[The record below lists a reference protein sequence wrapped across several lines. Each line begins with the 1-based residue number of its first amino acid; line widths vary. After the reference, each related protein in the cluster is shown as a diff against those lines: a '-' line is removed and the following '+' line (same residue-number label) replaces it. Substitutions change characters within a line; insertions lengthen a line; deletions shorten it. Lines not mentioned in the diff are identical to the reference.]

1 MSFTK
6 VSLEHISIN
15 PEIRFGKP
23 CIVGTRIAVIDIV
36 NRYLIVSESLED
48 IAEDY
53 HLSLASV
60 YAAMAYY
67 YDHQEEIEIRRAEG
81 EILAREFLQNH
92 PSLLQEK
99 IRKMKSEQKDSLS
112 F

>member
-1 MSFTK
+1 MSLTQ
-6 VSLEHISIN
+6 VSTEHISIN
-15 PEIRFGKP
+15 PEIRFGRP

-36 NRYLIVSESLED
+36 NRHLVQSETLET

-67 YDHQEEIEIRRAEG
+67 YDHQEEIESRKAKG
-81 EILAREFLQNH
+81 ESFAKNYLKNN
-92 PSLLQEK
+92 PSLFQKKLK
-99 IRKMKSEQKDSLS
+99 KLKSE
-112 F
+112 